1 MADNRV
7 SNFSFFINQQ
17 IQAQEKI
24 ESCLW
29 KLEALINMAV
39 TTDYF
44 HDLSEIVLH
53 NYFSIAEDLIGE
65 AVKAN
70 QKFHQH
76 LLFDKYYLHLINSND
91 GHFDFLLIF

>member
-1 MADNRV
+1 MADNRLAD
-7 SNFSFFINQQ
+7 FSSFINRQV
-17 IQAQEKI
+17 QAQEKI

-53 NYFSIAEDLIGE
+53 NYFSIAGDLIEE
-65 AVKAN
+65 ATKVN
-70 QKFHQH
+70 QSI
-76 LLFDKYYLHLINSND
+76 LSELHKQRTTTL
-91 GHFDFLLIF
+91 